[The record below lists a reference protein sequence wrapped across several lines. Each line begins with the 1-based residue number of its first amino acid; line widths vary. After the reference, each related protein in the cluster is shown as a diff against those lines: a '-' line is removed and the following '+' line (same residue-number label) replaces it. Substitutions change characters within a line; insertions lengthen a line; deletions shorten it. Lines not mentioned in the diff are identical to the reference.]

1 MKCLN
6 FVTLFLFSLVLLP
19 LASPT
24 ANAATVML
32 VKGKKV
38 LLKVSRDESRS
49 LKRGAKLKVV
59 DENKKTRAII
69 MITKVKGSKAFA
81 VLKKGR
87 VKKNYIAMSPKGGK
101 GKSAPKNQNL
111 ANKREN
117 NKKDNADAIFKKWEY
132 GVSAGFNLL
141 TMNIDLG
148 TEVVSATG
156 TNFSVKGHLQYNMS
170 PRISLA
176 ASMGYEGFSSSG
188 TASTNLC
195 DDNSSTACDTSIAY
209 LATEL
214 WGKFYL
220 SRGRL
225 PFWIGGAGAFNFP
238 LTKSSTALQEEDIGL
253 TNLYIVGSGV
263 ELKMGNS
270 TIPVWFEYAI
280 LPATETVEANYLSIK
295 AGYNF

>member
-6 FVTLFLFSLVLLP
+6 FVTLILFSIGLLH
-19 LASPT
+19 LGLSK
-24 ANAATVML
+24 ANAATVMV

-38 LLKVSRDESRS
+38 LLKVNRDEASE
-49 LKRGAKLKVV
+49 LKRGSKLKVV

-69 MITKVKGSKAFA
+69 MITKIKGAKAFA
-81 VLKKGR
+81 VVKKGR
-87 VKKNYIAMSPKGGK
+87 VKKNYIALS
-101 GKSAPKNQNL
+101 SAK
-111 ANKREN
+111 AR
-117 NKKDNADAIFKKWEY
+117 NKKNKQRLAEKKDSDKKMDADSIFKKWEY

-156 TNFSVKGHLQYNMS
+156 TNLSVKGHLQYNYS
-170 PRISLA
+170 PRISFA

-195 DDNSSTACDTSIAY
+195 DDNSSTACETSIAY
-209 LATEL
+209 LATEI

-225 PFWIGGAGAFNFP
+225 PYWIGGAGAFNFP

-263 ELKMGNS
+263 DLKMGNS
-270 TIPVWFEYAI
+270 IIPVWFEYAI